1 MTYTLAQQHFTG
13 CLTKKNQFTPTEL
26 QSQRPA
32 DASCMLIS
40 ETTLTEIVLHHR
52 SQIKTVHDE
61 ERDRRYNFFGNIL
74 LHKYAS
80 GTWKMF

>member
-1 MTYTLAQQHFTG
+1 
-13 CLTKKNQFTPTEL
+13 
-26 QSQRPA
+26 
-32 DASCMLIS
+32 MLIS
-40 ETTLTEIVLHHR
+40 ETTVTEIVLHRR

-80 GTWKMF
+80 GTRKMF